1 MVLWL
6 EVQAIQ
12 ILTMML
18 DQITNQMKLQQ
29 ITMLV
34 SKAFLLSLSKTLE
47 LILNKEI
54 IEKIKDKKPW
64 CLYFWQVKIANSGL
78 WSSMGL
84 ESPTFGLPQFKGHLL
99 VTVESFGLNEEYVL
113 LIDGQRWRNGWT
125 EDAQKCFQMQRNLV
139 SFWKTDQTEI
149 WNVKIWL
156 VKASPD

>member
-1 MVLWL
+1 MIYLRYYMVLWL

-54 IEKIKDKKPW
+54 IEKKE
-64 CLYFWQVKIANSGL
+64 
-78 WSSMGL
+78 M
-84 ESPTFGLPQFKGHLL
+84 
-99 VTVESFGLNEEYVL
+99 VEFFFSFGV
-113 LIDGQRWRNGWT
+113 
-125 EDAQKCFQMQRNLV
+125 
-139 SFWKTDQTEI
+139 
-149 WNVKIWL
+149 
-156 VKASPD
+156 